1 MRRLIYVLLLAVFV
15 SVSVSCVSASTDCE
29 RWLAG
34 YRQQLAHS
42 HQLQR
47 LAAARNRARLRLAGW
62 MRHTPTA
69 HPAVA
74 RHPRMTRKQT
84 LHHFDV
90 ACGVLPEA
98 EDTASNLAGEAPAE
112 LHAAAPSGDGM
123 GMMPADMG
131 NLMAQNEAPPEP
143 FDPGTAES
151 RSDGGPSMGGSS
163 GGGGGGGGGYAPAY
177 NTSPNGGYSSGT
189 PSGAGGT
196 SSGAGGTS
204 PGVGGTPSGAGP
216 GTDSAPPSGGIT
228 QLSDAPPVPPPPA
241 VVPEPASFVLLL
253 TGLAG
258 AAGSLR
264 RRMRA

>member
-42 HQLQR
+42 HQVQR
-47 LAAARNRARLRLAGW
+47 LAAARSRARLRLAGW
-62 MRHTPTA
+62 MRHTPRT
-69 HPAVA
+69 HPVVA
-74 RHPRMTRKQT
+74 AHPRMTRKQT

-98 EDTASNLAGEAPAE
+98 EDTASNVAGEAPAAF
-112 LHAAAPSGDGM
+112 HATAPSGGGM
-123 GMMPADMG
+123 GMMPADTG
-131 NLMAQNEAPPEP
+131 DLMAQNEAPSQP
-143 FDPGTAES
+143 FDPGAAES
-151 RSDGGPSMGGSS
+151 RSDGGSSMGGASG
-163 GGGGGGGGGYAPAY
+163 GGGGGGGGGYAPAS
-177 NTSPNGGYSSGT
+177 NKNPNGGSSSGA

-196 SSGAGGTS
+196 SAGF
-204 PGVGGTPSGAGP
+204 GGTPSGTGP
-216 GTDSAPPSGGIT
+216 GTDSAPPSGGT
-228 QLSDAPPVPPPPA
+228 SQLSFDAPPAPPTPA

-258 AAGSLR
+258 AASTLR
-264 RRMRA
+264 RRLKV